1 MIKNNIDKIG
11 EAITAKK
18 KLMENVN
25 IELQKKI

>member
-1 MIKNNIDKIG
+1 MIKSNIDKIG

-25 IELQKKI
+25 IELQKKV